1 MKEAVNGV
9 DFGKDQNS
17 DNNSNTQNLLIEK
30 EIWGLR

>member
-30 EIWGLR
+30 EI